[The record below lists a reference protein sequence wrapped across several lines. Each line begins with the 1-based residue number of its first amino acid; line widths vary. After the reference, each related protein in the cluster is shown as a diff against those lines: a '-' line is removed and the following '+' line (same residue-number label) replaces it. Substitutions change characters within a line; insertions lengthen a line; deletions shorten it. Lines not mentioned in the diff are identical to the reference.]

1 MNRVV
6 QIKSETMRILLV
18 NYLETTSPGG
28 ISKTVFE
35 LAQNL
40 SKNNEIT
47 VLQPNPSHLK
57 GEEICNG
64 FKIIRISSSLDNTK
78 YLYGLNLEVFRYLKD
93 HFKELNPDI
102 VHVHGYHHLMPIETI
117 HTIKRIDPD
126 VPIVFSP
133 HLDVI
138 RGRFAGKYLWNIYNM
153 IARTVFNK
161 SSSITSCSNFES
173 ANIQKI
179 GVDKDKIV
187 LIPHGVDI
195 MDVKHETYSNNTIK
209 LLYTGH
215 MIPRKGVDH
224 ILRAMNCLV
233 NEKGEKN
240 VVLTLVGE
248 GPEKQKLI
256 KMSKDLEISDHI
268 IWKSFLSREELIN
281 EIRKSDIYMLLSRSE
296 AYGIAVAEA
305 LALGTPCIVTD
316 RTALKEFATERG
328 CYTVSYPP
336 VPEEVANMV
345 LKVHSEDRG
354 VGPLSEKIRT
364 WSQVSKDYEMLYEN
378 VLLNKGEKIS

>member
-1 MNRVV
+1 
-6 QIKSETMRILLV
+6 MRILLV

-28 ISKTVFE
+28 ISKTVYE

-40 SKNNEIT
+40 SKNNELT
-47 VLQPNPSHLK
+47 VLQPNPSHLQN
-57 GEEICNG
+57 EEICNG
-64 FKIIRISSSLDNTK
+64 FKIIRISSPIDNTK
-78 YLYGLNLEVFRYLKD
+78 YLYGLNLEVFRYLKG

-138 RGRFAGKYLWNIYNM
+138 RGRFVGKYLWNIYNVV
-153 IARTVFNK
+153 ARTVFTK

-173 ANIQKI
+173 TNIQNI

-187 LIPHGVDI
+187 LIPHGVDV
-195 MDVKHETYSNNTIK
+195 MDIKHESSKGDTIN

-215 MIPRKGVDH
+215 MIPRKGVDY
-224 ILRAMNCLV
+224 ILKALDCLV
-233 NEKGEKN
+233 NEKGVDN
-240 VVLTLVGE
+240 IVLTLVGD

-256 KMSKDLEISDHI
+256 KMAKDLEISDNI
-268 IWKSFLSREELIN
+268 VWKSFLSREELIQQ
-281 EIRKSDIYMLLSRSE
+281 IQKSDIYMLLSRSE

-316 RTALKEFATERG
+316 RTALKEFTNEIG
-328 CYTVSYPP
+328 CYAVNYPP
-336 VPEEVANMV
+336 VAGEVADMV
-345 LKVHSEDRG
+345 LKVYSEDRG

-364 WSQVSKDYEMLYEN
+364 WSQVSKDYEKLYEDI
-378 VLLNKGEKIS
+378 LNKKTGKTS

>member
-1 MNRVV
+1 
-6 QIKSETMRILLV
+6 MRILLV

-28 ISKTVFE
+28 ISKTVYE

-40 SKNNEIT
+40 SKNNEVT
-47 VLQPNPSHLK
+47 VLQPNPLHMQS
-57 GEEICNG
+57 EENCNG
-64 FKIIRISSSLDNTK
+64 FKIIRISSLLNNTK
-78 YLYGLNLEVFRYLKD
+78 YFYGLNLQVFRYLND
-93 HFKELNPDI
+93 HFKELKPDI

-133 HLDVI
+133 HFDVI
-138 RGRFAGKYLWNIYNM
+138 RGRFAGKYLWNIYNLV
-153 IARTVFNK
+153 ARTVFSK
-161 SSSITSCSNFES
+161 SSSIASCSNFES
-173 ANIQKI
+173 TNIQNI

-195 MDVKHETYSNNTIK
+195 IDIKHEPSSNETIK

-215 MIPRKGVDH
+215 MIPRKGVDY
-224 ILRAMNCLV
+224 ILKALNCLIH
-233 NEKGEKN
+233 EKGEN
-240 VVLTLVGE
+240 DVVLTLVGE
-248 GPEKQKLI
+248 GPEKQKLV
-256 KMSKDLEISDHI
+256 KMAKDLEISDHI
-268 IWKSFLSREELIN
+268 IWKSFLSREELIQ

-305 LALGTPCIVTD
+305 LALGTQCIITD
-316 RTALKEFATERG
+316 RTALKEFSTEIG

-336 VPEEVANMV
+336 VAEEVADMV
-345 LKVHSEDRG
+345 LKVHSEDLG

-364 WSQVSKDYEMLYEN
+364 WSQVSKDYEQLYKDI
-378 VLLNKGEKIS
+378 LNKKTGKISK